1 MEKTTYAG
9 EGVGMRSV
17 VHRGVLHMVLVA
29 TVEVC
34 VEGLQKAGTRAMV

>member
-9 EGVGMRSV
+9 EGMGMKSV

-29 TVEVC
+29 TVEVR
-34 VEGLQKAGTRAMV
+34 VEGLQKAGARATV